1 MHRNTILLY
10 VNVKVVVGGY
20 FWFLGREA
28 IMSLLWSC
36 LKQTEP
42 PKEYTRM
49 LVDITAN
56 AMLTTQIDPRQS
68 ILGSNGIMNALS
80 ILICSI
86 YAFFEDGFSDYM
98 L

>member
-10 VNVKVVVGGY
+10 VHVKVFVGGY

-56 AMLTTQIDPRQS
+56 AILTTQIDPRQS
-68 ILGSNGIMNALS
+68 MYFRLQRHYE
-80 ILICSI
+80 CFK
-86 YAFFEDGFSDYM
+86 YTHM
-98 L
+98 LNLCFL